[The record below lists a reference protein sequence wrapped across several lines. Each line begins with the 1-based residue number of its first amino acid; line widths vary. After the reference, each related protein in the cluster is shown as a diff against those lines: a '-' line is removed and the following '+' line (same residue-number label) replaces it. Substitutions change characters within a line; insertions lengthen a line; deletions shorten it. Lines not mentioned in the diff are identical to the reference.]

1 MEEMQTF
8 DKDYTP
14 EENDGFLT
22 EQEMADVSEQ
32 MRQFRRQDSFGC
44 RRKCVVRLEGAKY
57 TIEREANELEC
68 ALLTPRSIKMMHNG

>member
-1 MEEMQTF
+1 MQHRKVRVLEYDQDMEEIQTF
-8 DKDYTP
+8 DQDYTP

-32 MRQFRRQDSFGC
+32 MRRFHRQDSLGC

-57 TIEREANELEC
+57 TI
-68 ALLTPRSIKMMHNG
+68 